1 MQNTDVEVRKREK
14 EYRIQRSEM
23 VVYAWL
29 RGTTLKFRDPVAKSR
44 VLEACSQ
51 GVLVECGVMI
61 SQDENMN
68 TTISQRR
75 GVELVVL
82 GNAANQLNCQK
93 PCRGTQRRAG

>member
-1 MQNTDVEVRKREK
+1 MWRSGKERKNTEYSDQNGGLCL
-14 EYRIQRSEM
+14 
-23 VVYAWL
+23 A

-82 GNAANQLNCQK
+82 GNAANQLNCQE

>member
-1 MQNTDVEVRKREK
+1 MWKSGKERKNT
-14 EYRIQRSEM
+14 EYSDQKWWFM
-23 VVYAWL
+23 PWQ

-93 PCRGTQRRAG
+93 PCRGTQRRTG